1 VIRTNLST
9 RPFYNAKGVNTW
21 LALIGLVALLATVL
35 NVAAVLR
42 YSGSNTELVT
52 RAAQDEAAAAEMR
65 ATAQRLRATVDP
77 RKIELAAAD
86 AREANALI
94 DRRTLSWT
102 ELLNRFEATLP
113 ADVRITAVQPHIDR
127 AHHITL
133 EVNVQARSV
142 QDVDAFMDQL
152 DGVGAFKNVRSS
164 AEQMNDEGQ
173 IESVLEMQ
181 YEPQGGA
188 ASPATDAVPA
198 AAAAPAVPA
207 QEVAR

>member
-9 RPFYNAKGVNTW
+9 RPFYNAKAVNTW
-21 LALIGLVALLATVL
+21 LALIGLVALLATAL

-65 ATAQRLRATVDP
+65 ATAQRLRGTVDT
-77 RKIELAAAD
+77 RQIELAAAD

-102 ELLNRFEATLP
+102 ELFNRFEATLP
-113 ADVRITAVQPHIDR
+113 ADVRITSVQPHIDR
-127 AHHITL
+127 AHRITL
-133 EVNVQARSV
+133 EVNVEARSV
-142 QDVDAFMDQL
+142 QDVDAFMEQL
-152 DGVGAFKNVRSS
+152 DGIGAFKNVRSS

-173 IESVLEMQ
+173 IASVLEMQ
-181 YEPQGGA
+181 YEPQGA
-188 ASPATDAVPA
+188 AAAPATDAVPA
-198 AAAAPAVPA
+198 PPAAP